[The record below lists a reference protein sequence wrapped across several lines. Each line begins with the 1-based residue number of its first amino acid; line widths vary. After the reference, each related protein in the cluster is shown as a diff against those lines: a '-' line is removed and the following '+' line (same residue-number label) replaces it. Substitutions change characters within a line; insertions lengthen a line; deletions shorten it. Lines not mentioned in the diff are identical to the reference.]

1 MRYVLGAFGAVAG
14 FVMTLIA
21 GMVIFGILLWFA
33 TGGADLSPA
42 IRSLVGAFVLG
53 AGFFGAKL
61 GWLYATAARTRQGAA
76 SSKPAQDG

>member
-1 MRYVLGAFGAVAG
+1 MVG
-14 FVMTLIA
+14 FVMMLIA

-42 IRSLVGAFVLG
+42 IRSLVGAFILG

-61 GWLYATAARTRQGAA
+61 GWRFSTEARTRRESA
-76 SSKPAQDG
+76 SAKQAQDG